1 MSSIAGD
8 HGKWE
13 AEFNQLMQAQ
23 REEAEQDYGEAMKE
37 MWENGMG
44 SYDGQSIPSPPALKF
59 NEEGIPELGPYEFGM
74 RACKIFIY
82 LFSG

>member
-1 MSSIAGD
+1 
-8 HGKWE
+8 
-13 AEFNQLMQAQ
+13 MQAQ

-74 RACKIFIY
+74 RACKIFIC